1 MSESTDTTMRQLGTV
16 ERDGREARVATLSQT
31 YPTTPEDLWD
41 AVTTAERIARW
52 FAPVTGDLT
61 LGGRFQVEN
70 NATGTV
76 QTCDAPREFTATWE
90 YGGEVSWLT
99 VRVRGEDEGAAR
111 LELEHTA
118 VVADEW
124 WDQYGPGAT
133 GVGWDLGLHGLG
145 LHLTNPDAAR
155 PEDESAWVMSG
166 EGRAFVTASS
176 EAWAR
181 ASVAAGTPAE
191 AATAAALRTT
201 AFYTEM
207 PTEG

>member
-1 MSESTDTTMRQLGTV
+1 MTESTDTTLRQLSTV
-16 ERDGREARVATLSQT
+16 ERDGHEARVATLSQT
-31 YPTTPEDLWD
+31 YQTTPEDLWD
-41 AVTTAERIARW
+41 AVTTPARIARW
-52 FAPVTGDLT
+52 FAPVTGDLR

-70 NATGTV
+70 NAAGTV

-90 YGGEVSWLT
+90 YGEEVSWLA
-99 VRVRGEDEGAAR
+99 VRIRGEEGGAAS

-124 WDQYGPGAT
+124 WDQFGPGAT
-133 GVGWDLGLHGLG
+133 GVGWDLGLYGLG
-145 LHLTNPDAAR
+145 LHLANPDAAR
-155 PEDESAWVMSG
+155 PDDENAWVLSD
-166 EGRAFVTASS
+166 EGKAFVTASS

-207 PTEG
+207 PTEE